1 MVNSFYKD
9 LFSDPALDVPWVQFH
24 LSFPRIEQ
32 NLLDALGQD
41 ISEVEVKKA
50 LFDMDAWKAPGPDG
64 FPAGFYQG
72 SWEVVAQSLFDFAK
86 ECIFSS
92 DAVCHAMVRP
102 ILFSFGSTNQ
112 HRKSYPFLQKCF
124 FLFKVKPN

>member
-86 ECIFSS
+86 EVWLNPALISNINYTDICLIPRIPNPEFVSQF
-92 DAVCHAMVRP
+92 RP
-102 ILFSFGSTNQ
+102 ISFM
-112 HRKSYPFLQKCF
+112 
-124 FLFKVKPN
+124 